1 MLNKKIKFLEAVNGK
16 IKVSV
21 GVATRTSGT
30 VKGLVNIL
38 KQYGLRPTIQHSS
51 SMDFANE
58 YGFKNMGSD
67 LDFAS

>member
-21 GVATRTSGT
+21 GPATRTSGT

-38 KQYGLRPTIQHSS
+38 KQYENYRH
-51 SMDFANE
+51 
-58 YGFKNMGSD
+58 
-67 LDFAS
+67 